1 MTDALL
7 DDDLRGRLE
16 RLAERDDLRTSRHAR
31 ALLEA
36 VNEREV
42 RDELEAQ

>member
-7 DDDLRGRLE
+7 DDDHRERLE
-16 RLAERDDLRTSRHAR
+16 ALADRDDLRTSRYAR